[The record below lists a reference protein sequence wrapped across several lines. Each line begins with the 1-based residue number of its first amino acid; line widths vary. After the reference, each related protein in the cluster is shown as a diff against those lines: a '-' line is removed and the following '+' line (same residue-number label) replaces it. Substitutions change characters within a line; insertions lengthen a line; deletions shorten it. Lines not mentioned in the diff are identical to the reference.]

1 MNPSVV
7 YSSMQRDNPFGHFL
21 DRCTGPIHYDM
32 SVQQTCRYMFIL
44 VYIGVCSG
52 CSDACILPGD
62 QASP

>member
-1 MNPSVV
+1 MNPSLV
-7 YSSMQRDNPFGHFL
+7 YSSMQRDNPFGHLL

-52 CSDACILPGD
+52 CSDV
-62 QASP
+62 S